1 MEEGRFNI
9 NIYKD
14 KTYLE
19 GGSQFFRIFFF
30 VDPPK
35 KASFNNSDFSVEVT

>member
-19 GGSQFFRIFFF
+19 GGVNFLGFFF

-35 KASFNNSDFSVEVT
+35 KASFNNSDFLVEVT